1 MRTRGFV
8 AMLVIAMAVSLVLS
22 SAAQAAS
29 CFGSGYGTNAD
40 GTVQSFSTTTNTL
53 TGTLSPSALGST
65 NVVASA
71 ISPDGSKLYL
81 VDGTNN
87 RIIVISTSTFKVTTT
102 IPVGDTPSAIVFSP
116 DGTRAYIANSKAGS
130 ITTIDVQADQPL
142 GTSAPLAGLRSPDGL
157 AITPDGLTLYAAV
170 VVPPSNIEVQAF
182 TLAGGLPSA
191 TTTPWSLTAT
201 EFHGISMAPDGS
213 ALYVALTTGTGTG
226 SIEKIVPATGVVTP
240 SWAVLLAEPTALVV
254 SRDSANLYVVALD
267 RSKYSHLWNYAL
279 STPGA
284 DPLITTGQLITIS
297 SLVTATAGNSIYGA
311 GGTAVSF
318 STPTNLQISSVFGLR
333 ATVDNTLNTVA
344 ICPYT
349 VPDAPTG
356 VTGSTGDATVPVSW
370 TAPANTGG
378 LAITG
383 YTVTAAPGGATCTTT
398 GETTCSVPGLTNGTS
413 YSFTVTARNAKGTG
427 ASSAASTAIKPFR
440 DNSARALV
448 VGPATFKFTKNSIRI
463 TTTVT
468 TTSAGTIAQ
477 TAVYKSVHY
486 CNVSRRV
493 AAAGTYQVRCL
504 IKKAGRNLSRRR
516 AVPYSLRSTFS
527 PSNGLLAFTS
537 QPIRIPRHR

>member
-1 MRTRGFV
+1 MRTRRFV

-87 RIIVISTSTFKVTTT
+87 RIIVISTSTFTVTTT
-102 IPVGDTPSAIVFSP
+102 IAVGEAPSAIVFSP
-116 DGTRAYIANSKAGS
+116 NGALAYVANEQARS
-130 ITTIDVQADQPL
+130 ITTIDVQTERPIR
-142 GTSAPLAGLRSPDGL
+142 TSTPLADTHFPDGL
-157 AITPDGLTLYAAV
+157 AVSPDGLTLYAAV
-170 VVPPSNIEVQAF
+170 AVPPAHVEVHAF
-182 TLAGGLPSA
+182 DLANGVLSA
-191 TTTPWSLTAT
+191 KGVWQFRAT
-201 EFHGISMAPDGS
+201 RLGGISMAPDGT
-213 ALYVALTTGTGTG
+213 ALYVAFTTGSGTG
-226 SIEKIVPATGVVTP
+226 RVEKIVPAVGLVTP
-240 SWAVLLAEPTALVV
+240 SWADLGSEPTALVV
-254 SRDSANLYVVALD
+254 SPDSANLYVAVVDPSVLT
-267 RSKYSHLWNYAL
+267 HLMNFAPTGTL
-279 STPGA
+279 LAT
-284 DPLITTGQLITIS
+284 TTGQAKAIN
-297 SLVTATAGNSIYGA
+297 SLATTPSGTTIYGA
-311 GGTAVSF
+311 GNDT
-318 STPTNLQISSVFGLR
+318 ISSFPSTSLFMSGVFGITANPL
-333 ATVDNTLNTVA
+333 TTVA
-344 ICPYT
+344 VCPYT
-349 VPDAPTG
+349 VPDAPTD

-378 LAITG
+378 LPITS

-398 GETTCSVPGLTNGTS
+398 DVTTCSVPGLTNGTS

-448 VGPATFKFTKNSIRI
+448 VGPATFKFAKNSIRI

-516 AVPYSLRSTFS
+516 AVPYSLLSTFS

-537 QPIRIPRHR
+537 QPVRIPRHR